1 MLFGC
6 KLEKSVQ
13 MAKILANSV
22 SPAYPPILHNQ
33 EEEVRHHS
41 EDHQQEPDR
50 AQRTTFSETLHVPF
64 DFSPRNIMHFSGLN
78 T

>member
-22 SPAYPPILHNQ
+22 SPAYSPILNNR
-33 EEEVRHHS
+33 EEEVRRHS
-41 EDHQQEPDR
+41 KDHQQEPDR
-50 AQRTTFSETLHVPF
+50 AQRTIFSETHMSHLISAPE
-64 DFSPRNIMHFSGLN
+64 I
-78 T
+78 